1 MVVYLS
7 RLLFD
12 YNVVSRYLYRF
23 ILYGDRF
30 FSSIVDNSSGIFP
43 FDKVYQL
50 SNSEVIYCN
59 NGNIHIR
66 EQSSHSFLYDSQFK
80 LQYKMFCCTLLLV
93 HYCCIL
99 LLYTTVVHCC
109 CTLLLCT
116 TVVHYYCT

>member
-7 RLLFD
+7 CLLFD

-50 SNSEVIYCN
+50 SDSEVIYYN

-66 EQSSHSFLYDSQFK
+66 
-80 LQYKMFCCTLLLV
+80 
-93 HYCCIL
+93 
-99 LLYTTVVHCC
+99 
-109 CTLLLCT
+109 
-116 TVVHYYCT
+116 